1 MRSIASGAFR
11 ATLTIVPLVASIT
24 MAFAQGKPAPIVPV
38 PPAVITSQPPLSD
51 VGRIGCAQQFTG
63 KTLTLG
69 QNVINSNNA
78 GLAANSIGAAAMVTS
93 LLADSASA
101 TANAG
106 FFGLLG
112 TSLAGAGVATGSMAV
127 VVDIPVVA
135 PIAGAALGGAAAAAF
150 SLAGSSTVDS
160 FSKVT
165 AWVGALSTVAGLGSQ
180 ITAQVY
186 SQQGQDLLSYV
197 STLPNCDS
205 EFTGT
210 VKVSGG
216 GVNVTGASIF
226 QGGDLGVTTNVIV
239 GGTVTANSL
248 SAANSI
254 TTDTLTATGLATTN
268 GIANTG
274 NIATTTLGTTAGAAI
289 GTTLD
294 VGADAR
300 IGGALTVQGPT
311 TFNGATQLNNAL
323 SVAGLTS
330 TNGIVNAG
338 NITTTTLSTAG
349 DAKIGTSLDVGAN
362 AAIAGTLTVGGSIA
376 GGGASIH
383 STTGGSSLMVDANG
397 ARMSQGA
404 NTVAVNAGGVG
415 LAGNGARL
423 TLNGTT
429 ASLVNDTSHGLTVSS
444 SQTLLTGGLS
454 STSLQLDDSGATFA
468 NAETG
473 APARVTGVANGT
485 FGYDAVN
492 YGQLR
497 ARDGQVSR
505 GIAAATA
512 MANIPPID
520 QGKTFAVG
528 VGVGHFNG
536 NTVLAVS
543 GNYRASSNATFR
555 ASAAL
560 RGGRERTLG
569 AGAAFSW

>member
-1 MRSIASGAFR
+1 MKSKIGGVFR
-11 ATLTIVPLVASIT
+11 AILAVVPLVASIT

-38 PPAVITSQPPLSD
+38 PPSLITSQPQK
-51 VGRIGCAQQFTG
+51 VVAGTAGCAQQYT
-63 KTLTLG
+63 
-69 QNVINSNNA
+69 NEINRLNRDAITKNGN
-78 GLAANSIGAAAMVTS
+78 GLDANKV
-93 LLADSASA
+93 
-101 TANAG
+101 
-106 FFGLLG
+106 
-112 TSLAGAGVATGSMAV
+112 
-127 VVDIPVVA
+127 
-135 PIAGAALGGAAAAAF
+135 GAAAALVMNGINYTEAAADAAF
-150 SLAGSSTVDS
+150 HALVAGIWGAGALGMATAATVVATPAAVLAG
-160 FSKVT
+160 
-165 AWVGALSTVAGLGSQ
+165 GAAMAGVSVQEAALAVVSGAKVAGLVAESVGVASTIAGIGLQ
-180 ITAQVY
+180 MAAQT
-186 SQQGQDLLSYV
+186 
-197 STLPNCDS
+197 STQSAQHLVEKSAEIPNCDS

-210 VKVSGG
+210 VKVRGG

-226 QGGDLGVTTNVIV
+226 QGGDLGVTANVIV
-239 GGTVTANSL
+239 GGTVTANNL
-248 SAANSI
+248 AAANSI

-415 LAGNGARL
+415 LTGNGARL

-429 ASLVNDTSHGLTVSS
+429 ASLVNDTNHGLTVSS
-444 SQTLLTGGLS
+444 SQTLLTGGMS
-454 STSLQLDDSGATFA
+454 STSLQLDDSGASFA

-485 FGYDAVN
+485 SSYDAVN

-497 ARDGQVSR
+497 ALDGQVSR

-512 MANIPPID
+512 MANTPPID

-528 VGVGHFNG
+528 VGVGYFNS

-560 RGGRERTLG
+560 RGGRDRTLG
-569 AGAAFSW
+569 AGAGFSW